1 MQTVFN
7 VQEKIS
13 TGSQNQGSQ
22 GGPIVND
29 EQVLLEA
36 SQKVEENIDSI
47 VQRSNAYDSEV
58 HQSMK
63 FIDQRIRESSNTELM
78 SPDEQAFEVIRQQ
91 RHDDPQA
98 RGRAD
103 TLYQPQAAQTS
114 NDAEETPDGGYDFA
128 PQDVRAGE
136 GNPQ

>member
-91 RHDDPQA
+91 RHDDP
-98 RGRAD
+98 
-103 TLYQPQAAQTS
+103 
-114 NDAEETPDGGYDFA
+114 
-128 PQDVRAGE
+128 
-136 GNPQ
+136 